1 MDVEQIPRAN
11 VGSVIGLLEILDD
24 AGGEEDVYQL
34 SQSIDYEIDEIFPV
48 IKAAE
53 GLGFLEKVNGDVK
66 MTKVGRELLRG
77 DINERKKIVK
87 ERIKALSVFRDVVA
101 ALKKSEDLRADRDYF
116 LELFEEQLSREE
128 AEAVLD
134 HCIDW
139 GRYAELIGYND
150 DTREIYLDQ
159 E

>member
-1 MDVEQIPRAN
+1 MDVEQIPRTD

-34 SQSIDYEIDEIFPV
+34 SQSVDYEIDEIFPV

-53 GLGFLEKVNGDVK
+53 ALGFLEKVDGDVK
-66 MTKVGRELLRG
+66 LTKIGRELLRG

-87 ERIKALSVFRDVVA
+87 ERIKALPVFQDIVA
-101 ALKKSEDLRADRDYF
+101 ALKKSEDLRVDRDFF
-116 LELFEEQLSREE
+116 LEIFEERLSREE

-134 HCIDW
+134 SCIHW

-150 DTREIYLDQ
+150 DTGEVYLDQ

>member
-48 IKAAE
+48 IQAAE

-66 MTKVGRELLRG
+66 MTKIGRELLRG

-87 ERIKALSVFRDVVA
+87 EQIKALPAFQDIVVM
-101 ALKKSEDLRADRDYF
+101 LKKSEDLRVDRDYF
-116 LELFEEQLSREE
+116 LEVFEERLSHEE
-128 AEAVLD
+128 AEMVLD
-134 HCIDW
+134 YCIDW